1 MRTLF
6 VLPDLFRADGGIARV
21 MRLYVKAVGQD
32 CIPGDK
38 VDVVPLLDEG
48 DTLPSV
54 RALLG
59 PALGNLDN
67 CAGSRFRFAMLV
79 LWRALE
85 ADRLICG
92 HVFHL
97 ILARLARLVRPNLK
111 YYLVAHGIDVW
122 RSYRLPERIALLG
135 AERIFCVSEFT
146 RRQMLRYEPRLD
158 PARLLVVPN
167 SFDPAVGEKG
177 PGDSAS
183 PRAIH
188 PRILIVSRLLS
199 TDPYKGVDLMI
210 EAMPLIRAD
219 FPTVQLRIVG
229 EGDDAPRLR
238 ELAQQRGVAN
248 VVHFAG
254 RVDDAALEREY
265 ASCDLFALPSRKEGF
280 GIAYL
285 EAMAHGRPCL
295 AARAGGAPEVVG
307 ERGAAG
313 LSGSTACGAIVEYGN
328 VEEIALAVADIVRHP
343 RDPSVIRARAREYS
357 FPAFAERVRAALG

>member
-32 CIPGDK
+32 CAPGDK

-48 DTLPSV
+48 DTLPRV
-54 RALLG
+54 RGLLG

-67 CAGSRFRFAMLV
+67 CAGSRLRFGALT
-79 LWRALE
+79 LWRSLD

-97 ILARLARLVRPNLK
+97 ILARLARLARPRLK

-122 RSYRLPERIALLG
+122 RNYSLPERIALLG

-158 PARLLVVPN
+158 PARLIVVPN
-167 SFDPAVGEKG
+167 SFDPVVGEK
-177 PGDSAS
+177 SAVEADA
-183 PRAIH
+183 PRTVH

-210 EAMPLIRAD
+210 EAMPQIRAE

-229 EGDDAPRLR
+229 SGDDAPRLR
-238 ELAQQRGVAN
+238 GLAEQHGVAN
-248 VVHFAG
+248 TVHFAG
-254 RVDDAALEREY
+254 RVDDATLEREY
-265 ASCDLFALPSRKEGF
+265 AACDLFALPSRKEGF
-280 GIAYL
+280 GVAYL
-285 EAMAHGRPCL
+285 EAMAHGKPCL

-307 ERGAAG
+307 DRGAAG

-328 VEEIALAVADIVRHP
+328 VGEIALAVADLVRHP
-343 RDPSVIRARAREYS
+343 RDPAVIRARAKEFS
-357 FPAFAERVRAALG
+357 FPAFAERLRQALS